1 MAVIKETDGRFRRS
15 AATREKIIAATI
27 SLIREGQVAPTSEM
41 IALRAGVS
49 ARSIFFRFK
58 DTADLY
64 LTVIDHVIAEFLPKL
79 PPMPT
84 FGPSALRLR
93 LFVDRRARSGE
104 EFRHFWRTGLVLFSD
119 HPAITARGDMV
130 RMITRTRIATAFEPE
145 LAALAPER
153 RESLI
158 DAIATACDWE
168 VWDMMRRYLG
178 RSIDEAKATL
188 FTLVSGA
195 LLSHGVAIED
205 ATNDAWAP
213 VAAE

>member
-15 AATREKIIAATI
+15 AATREKILAATI
-27 SLIREGQVAPTSEM
+27 GLIRDGQIVPTSEM
-41 IALRAGVS
+41 IAARAGVS
-49 ARSIFFRFK
+49 ARSVFFRFK

-64 LTVIDHVIAEFLPKL
+64 LAVVDRVIAEFLPNL
-79 PPMPT
+79 PAMPT
-84 FGPSALRLR
+84 VGPTALRLR
-93 LFVDRRARSGE
+93 LFVERRSRSGE
-104 EFRHFWRTGLVLFSD
+104 EFRHFWRTGLVLFAS

-130 RMITRTRIATAFEPE
+130 RAITRTRIATAFAPE
-145 LAALAPER
+145 LAALPQDR

-178 RSIDEAKATL
+178 RSVEEAKATL
-188 FTLVSGA
+188 HTLVSGA
-195 LLSHGVAIED
+195 LLAHGVAIED
-205 ATNDAWAP
+205 ATNDAWVP